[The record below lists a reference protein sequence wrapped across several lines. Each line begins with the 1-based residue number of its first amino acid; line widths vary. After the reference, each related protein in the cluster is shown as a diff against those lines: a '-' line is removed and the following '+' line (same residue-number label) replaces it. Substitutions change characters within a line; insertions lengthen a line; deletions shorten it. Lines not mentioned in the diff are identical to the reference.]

1 MARSGAALGL
11 GDAALGREVA
21 AFEYPVRAGG
31 NVIYERLVLRDAER
45 DYIRIQQRNNV
56 RAIITTYNLLL
67 KDLSS
72 SVVAE
77 NLALRLLTPLKVLFG
92 ESEIKGLR
100 SQYVKRVISRIIDDV
115 VGTYELAAI
124 NLRIPP
130 SYFLVK
136 WVKSKIAILPHLS
149 RLFWWLDTAG
159 QGHEDYMRAVL
170 DALVEELDEACRLG
184 MLVKADGFY
193 SLNPDISL
201 ESVQSRK
208 RLKIKGSLRP
218 PLTDI
223 RSNPRLSLDVLRLVL
238 SEVQQIEISGLSEL
252 DPENLLYVPT
262 ARGLQPVSHDEP
274 LLEALR
280 THLSLEKANAEFRI
294 ERRGSLLNSTFLLR
308 IYVDGSL
315 HERLF
320 VKKYLSW
327 SDIKWIAAKL
337 WALPLRNFYLM
348 PGTRMGNE
356 LFFLSYLRERGFRV
370 PEIVYVSWKEKA
382 LVEGAI
388 EAMTL
393 TEAWTK
399 MRASL
404 GADLL
409 ERATTEIG
417 RLLAEIHGAGIV
429 LGDCKPDNFLL
440 RPERGEYW
448 VVDLEQAS
456 LRGSQSWDLSELVLY
471 MGHYLS
477 GEDAEKYASLI
488 TRGYLEI
495 GRRDV
500 VEKALNS
507 AFQIAM
513 LPWTPIWTQVSMF
526 KSISAELN
534 KL

>member
-1 MARSGAALGL
+1 LARSGAALGL

-31 NVIYERLVLRDAER
+31 NIIYERLVLRDAER
-45 DYIRIQQRNNV
+45 DYIRTQQRNNV

-404 GADLL
+404 GDDVL

-534 KL
+534 KR